1 MQLGPRSKDTSGDSL
16 ISGSCRNI
24 VVIGASA
31 GGVSA
36 LQRFA
41 ADLPAKFPAA
51 VLIVLHVGAHPSI
64 LPQLL
69 ALAGPNSA
77 AHVTDG
83 EPLRTGHLA
92 VAPPDHHLLLNAG
105 RLQLMRGPK
114 ENLARPA
121 IDPLFRSAAIAYGP
135 RVIGVV
141 LTGDLDDGTAGLQA
155 IKSCGGL
162 AVVQDPE
169 TAFSRSMPDH
179 ALRYVEVDQCVPL
192 ESLASTLLSLVQQ
205 PCPPSVEIS
214 PMLRHEHAPQTGTV
228 NSLEDLQ
235 AIGTPSSLACPECGG
250 GLWEIKQHNPP
261 RYRCHTGHAYSV
273 HSLEYAMKETA
284 EASLWSAVR
293 ALQERAAL
301 QRRIGASGKD
311 TGKSTNDSDT
321 RADTDERYAAEVR
334 KIIAG
339 LA

>member
-1 MQLGPRSKDTSGDSL
+1 MSVMDNDRL
-16 ISGSCRNI
+16 ISNNCRNI

-36 LQRFA
+36 LQRLA
-41 ADLPAKFPAA
+41 ADLTPEFPAV
-51 VLIVLHVGAHPSI
+51 VLIVLHVGAHPSV

-69 ALAGPNSA
+69 EQAGPNSA
-77 AHVTDG
+77 AHAKDG

-92 VAPPDHHLLLNAG
+92 VAPPDYHLLLDVG
-105 RLQLMRGPK
+105 RLQLVKGPK
-114 ENLARPA
+114 ENFARPA

-141 LTGDLDDGTAGLQA
+141 LTGDLDDGAAGLQA
-155 IKSCGGL
+155 IKSCGGI

-179 ALRYVEVDQCVPL
+179 ALLYVDVDRCVRL
-192 ESLASTLLSLVQQ
+192 ESLASVLLSLVQQ
-205 PCPPSVEIS
+205 PCPPPVEITT
-214 PMLRHEHAPQTGTV
+214 MLRDEHAPQTGTV
-228 NSLEDLQ
+228 NSIESLQ

-250 GLWEIKQHNPP
+250 GLWEINQHNPS
-261 RYRCHTGHAYSV
+261 RYRCHTGHAYTV
-273 HSLEYAMKETA
+273 HSLEYAMKEKV

-301 QRRIGASGKD
+301 LRRLSALEKNPKK
-311 TGKSTNDSDT
+311 TTNE
-321 RADTDERYAAEVR
+321 TDERADSDERCAEDVR
-334 KIIAG
+334 KIITR